1 MSTVDQDIIM
11 AVTISSG
18 VFVCLCGF
26 VITLV
31 YVNQNKLRKKDQER
45 FEAIFLTQ
53 EKEQERIAR
62 DLHDQ
67 VGPTLSVIKS
77 QVESLDDLP
86 NGSVDQE
93 IRNDIVSHLQFAIK
107 DIRSIAHNLIPS
119 TFDAN
124 GFLKSLEFYVA
135 RLKEYDSIE
144 VIFECPTWPQNI
156 SRSYEISLYRI
167 IQELFQNTIKHAEAS
182 QVTLSIKTNT
192 QNLIIDYS
200 DNGKGMI
207 NHSVGKKG
215 IGLKNI
221 ESRVEQLQGS
231 VNRHSELNKGT
242 YYHFQFNLPALYA

>member
-144 VIFECPTWPQNI
+144 VIFEC
-156 SRSYEISLYRI
+156 
-167 IQELFQNTIKHAEAS
+167 
-182 QVTLSIKTNT
+182 
-192 QNLIIDYS
+192 
-200 DNGKGMI
+200 
-207 NHSVGKKG
+207 
-215 IGLKNI
+215 
-221 ESRVEQLQGS
+221 
-231 VNRHSELNKGT
+231 
-242 YYHFQFNLPALYA
+242 